1 MSTKNIEDIEDI
13 DLEVGPPPPLQRMNT
28 SDTEQMITS
37 RKKFEDR
44 VRGEYAKQL
53 TSKEQADI
61 FARGSP
67 ETREKQEREQMF
79 EEDPKERREYFE
91 AEMEPWG
98 ENGGR
103 RRKTYRKRH
112 YKKKT
117 LKRRSKTNR
126 KYKKNYK
133 KRSTKRP
140 KK

>member
-1 MSTKNIEDIEDI
+1 MSTEDIEDI
-13 DLEVGPPPPLQRMNT
+13 DLEVGPRPPLQRMNT
-28 SDTEQMITS
+28 SDTAQMIAS

-44 VRGEYAKQL
+44 LRAEYEKPL
-53 TSKEQADI
+53 TSEEQADI

-67 ETREKQEREQMF
+67 ETRQEKERQDMF

-98 ENGGR
+98 QEDEKGGR
-103 RRKTYRKRH
+103 RTKTHRKRH

-117 LKRRSKTNR
+117 LKKRSKTNR
-126 KYKKNYK
+126 KYKKSYK
-133 KRSTKRP
+133 KKSMKRP